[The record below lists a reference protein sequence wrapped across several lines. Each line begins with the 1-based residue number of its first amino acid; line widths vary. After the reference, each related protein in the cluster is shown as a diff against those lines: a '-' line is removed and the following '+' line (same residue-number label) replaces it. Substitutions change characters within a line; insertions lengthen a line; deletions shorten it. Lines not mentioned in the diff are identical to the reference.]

1 MDCEMNTIG
10 KNSKAKIIIASIAGC
25 IAVLVL
31 VMLVR
36 SYYPSFS
43 PNRLRHARWYL
54 STTPS
59 ILKYCFVPKGTTES
73 EIVSRFGTPDTITTV
88 DSPFWRK
95 YIARET
101 LYRPPSYN
109 CDHVLMYSAASGINM
124 ITAHYYMDAND
135 RLIET
140 FIIDK

>member
-1 MDCEMNTIG
+1 MKTRN
-10 KNSKAKIIIASIAGC
+10 IIASIIGC
-25 IAVLVL
+25 IVVIILV
-31 VMLVR
+31 VLVR

-59 ILKYCFVPKGTTES
+59 ILKYCFVPKGSTES
-73 EIVSRFGTPDTITTV
+73 EIVSRFGTPDAITTV
-88 DSPFWRK
+88 DSSFCRK
-95 YIARET
+95 YIVRET
-101 LYRPPSYN
+101 LYRPSSCS

-124 ITAHYYMDAND
+124 VTAYYYMDAND

>member
-1 MDCEMNTIG
+1 MDFTDN
-10 KNSKAKIIIASIAGC
+10 KSKAKIIIVSIIGC
-25 IAVLVL
+25 IVVIIM
-31 VMLVR
+31 VILVR

-59 ILKYCFVPKGTTES
+59 ILKYCFVPKGTIES
-73 EIVSRFGTPDTITTV
+73 EIVSRFGTPDTITTI
-88 DSPFWRK
+88 DSSFWRK

-101 LYRPPSYN
+101 LYRPPSYS
-109 CDHVLMYSAASGINM
+109 CDHVLMYSAASGIDM

-135 RLIET
+135 RLLET